1 MDGDDDDGW
10 IQVGK
15 LVWPG
20 GNLWS
25 QQSERMF
32 YISKSRKTK
41 LPPYINASQIL
52 NNFKVLQTWLTHVKK
67 ESV

>member
-1 MDGDDDDGW
+1 MDGDDDGW

-52 NNFKVLQTWLTHVKK
+52 NNFKV
-67 ESV
+67 